1 MAEEHIQVQEDRAM
15 KSFIIV
21 VLAAATGLATACT
34 SKTTVLE
41 PVTAAPAPA
50 PAPAPMVEPAAGPSR
65 RVIVT
70 YTPPD
75 GFPAAQRAAAMYCGH
90 HFGVGTAQ
98 LVTDSPPGRATF
110 ACPGM

>member
-1 MAEEHIQVQEDRAM
+1 M
-15 KSFIIV
+15 KSFVIV
-21 VLAAATGLATACT
+21 ILAAATGLTTACT
-34 SKTTVLE
+34 WKTTGFD
-41 PVTAAPAPA
+41 PATAPAS
-50 PAPAPMVEPAAGPSR
+50 APAPMAEPGAGSPR

-75 GFPAAQRAAAMYCGH
+75 GFPAAQRAAAMYCTQ
-90 HFGVGTAQ
+90 HFGKGTAQ